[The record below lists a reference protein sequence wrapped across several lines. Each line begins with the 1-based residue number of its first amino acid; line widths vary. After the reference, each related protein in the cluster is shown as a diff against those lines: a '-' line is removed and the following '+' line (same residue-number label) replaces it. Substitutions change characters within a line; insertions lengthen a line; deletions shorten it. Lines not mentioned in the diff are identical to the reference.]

1 MNLIVVSD
9 LTYNE
14 GLYFRHL
21 TMVSK
26 TELDYDILI
35 ESEHNKIDYYYALLK
50 RKGWFDYVDDF
61 VTPEHREEGVRIDTE
76 LNYPMTIRTSQIC
89 CEDTP
94 RLLGQ
99 IKSMRHIF

>member
-1 MNLIVVSD
+1 MNLIVIAD

-14 GLYFRHL
+14 GLYFRYL
-21 TMVSK
+21 TMIAK

-35 ESEHNKIDYYYALLK
+35 ESKQKKIDYYYALLK

-76 LNYPMTIRTSQIC
+76 LNYARTIKVPQIC
-89 CEDTP
+89 CENTP
-94 RLLGQ
+94 SLLGQ
-99 IKSMRHIF
+99 IKSMRKIF